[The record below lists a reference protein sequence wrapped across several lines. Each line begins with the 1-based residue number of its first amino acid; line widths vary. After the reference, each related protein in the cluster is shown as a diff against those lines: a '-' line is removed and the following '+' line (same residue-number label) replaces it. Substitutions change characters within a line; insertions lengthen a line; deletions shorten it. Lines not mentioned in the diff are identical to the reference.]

1 MCKGVH
7 VCACVS
13 MFVHECIHVCDAVYL
28 CICVHLCVCVHVH
41 IFSCAHVYECAFT
54 QVCLCVHECASVCV
68 CVWERE
74 RERDAAQ
81 ELPAVGQETTWKH
94 LQRSLYRDHFTILQ
108 TNLDCSAGSFYLFL
122 YLMVLFCLLIL
133 IFLIWKMLFHSYIVP
148 SSSLTLVNIQA
159 Y

>member
-68 CVWERE
+68 CVRERE
-74 RERDAAQ
+74 RERERCSSRVTCCWPGDYMKALAEKPLQ
-81 ELPAVGQETTWKH
+81 GPFYNTTDQSGLFSWF
-94 LQRSLYRDHFTILQ
+94 LLFVPLFNGLILSAYFNFS
-108 TNLDCSAGSFYLFL
+108 NLKDVIPFL
-122 YLMVLFCLLIL
+122 YSSFI
-133 IFLIWKMLFHSYIVP
+133 ISYL
-148 SSSLTLVNIQA
+148 S
-159 Y
+159 